1 MPKFTFRLATLQRLR
16 EAACDERR
24 VELAEACRVDD
35 VLRERLDR
43 LSGEIDRIRD
53 DCRRAAAPGEVE
65 VDRLVEAERY
75 EQSLMSQ
82 HAQLVQQRETMA
94 AEIQRR
100 RQALLDAHR
109 DVRALEKLRDRQ
121 ADQFRQEEDRR
132 EAKRLDE
139 AAQLQAMRKQ
149 VVADLSVVEH

>member
-24 VELAEACRVDD
+24 VKLAEACRVDD
-35 VLRERLDR
+35 VLRQRLDR
-43 LSGEIDRIRD
+43 LSGEIDRLRD

-65 VDRLVEAERY
+65 IDRLVEAERY
-75 EQSLMSQ
+75 EQSLQLQ
-82 HAQLVQQRETMA
+82 HAQLVRERETMA
-94 AEIQRR
+94 GEIQRR

-121 ADQFRQEEDRR
+121 AEQFRNEEERR

-139 AAQLQAMRKQ
+139 AAQLQTMRKQ
-149 VVADLSVVEH
+149 AADHSLVDH